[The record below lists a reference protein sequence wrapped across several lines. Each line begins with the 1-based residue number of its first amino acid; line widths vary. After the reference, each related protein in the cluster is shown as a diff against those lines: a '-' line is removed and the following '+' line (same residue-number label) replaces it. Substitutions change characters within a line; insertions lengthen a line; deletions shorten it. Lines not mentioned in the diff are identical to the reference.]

1 MENKE
6 LEQFMVDY
14 FAKGE
19 IIAVDCN
26 WLQSQL
32 IQLDSLKRANTTIR
46 DRLFLIEALN
56 ECREYD
62 LPSYRL
68 NVKG

>member
-14 FAKGE
+14 FSKGE
-19 IIAVDCN
+19 TISVDCS
-26 WLQSQL
+26 WLQGQL
-32 IQLDSLKRANTTIR
+32 IQLESLKRVNRTIR
-46 DRLFLIEALN
+46 ERLMLLDALN

-62 LPSYRL
+62 MPNYRL
-68 NVKG
+68 NIKG